1 MPLSCFCKGLINEGS
16 PTDISTEIVWY
27 GVMSCKKDHSDQILF
42 IKGVNVG
49 KGKQRWIFKDFIYF
63 LDLEPSLASFESNIY
78 NFCSVTL
85 PLNKRLKRERE
96 RERERVKGGE
106 GGRERGKP

>member
-1 MPLSCFCKGLINEGS
+1 MPLSCFCKGLINGGS

-27 GVMSCKKDHSDQILF
+27 GVMSCKRDHSDQILF

-49 KGKQRWIFKDFIYF
+49 KGGFSKTYEFFIYF

-78 NFCSVTL
+78 NFCNVTL
-85 PLNKRLKRERE
+85 PLNKLLKRER
-96 RERERVKGGE
+96 RGV
-106 GGRERGKP
+106 GRRHCHMANNTID